1 MMSKSM
7 VMLHECTRAKS
18 SFRFLALT
26 VLIAGVCFSSTVA
39 FGHGSHGPDP
49 GELKSNPEYKK
60 ALAHREDLQKFSSEM
75 HTISMG
81 LTSEA
86 QLLPKTGYV
95 ERDFVQLLIQQHQS
109 AINLAELAIKYGKDA
124 ELRTLSQKLSEQHQN
139 DIQKLKEWLREH
151 TNLTSR

>member
-1 MMSKSM
+1 MKSKSV
-7 VMLHECTRAKS
+7 VMLRERTRAKS
-18 SFRFLALT
+18 SFRILAPAA
-26 VLIAGVCFSSTVA
+26 LIAGFCLSSAVA

-49 GELKSNPEYKK
+49 GEQKRNPEYKK

-75 HTISMG
+75 HTITMG

-86 QLLPKTGYV
+86 QFLPKTGYV
-95 ERDFVQLLIQQHQS
+95 ERDYVQLLIQQHQS
-109 AINLAELAIKYGKDA
+109 AISLAQLAVKYGKDA
-124 ELRTLSQKLSEQHQN
+124 ELRALSQKLSEQHQN